1 MRWESRQNFCN
12 DSTLTF
18 LQQRCSLIYERS
30 LHHYRW
36 AFINNKIHVYF
47 ALKHMTSTPPFYFTN
62 APRSFLSWNIKNMFC
77 NLYYKFIYIYSFT
90 YCANKHLPSPPLMSY
105 QWKLIKKNAWLSF
118 GGMVLFIRKK
128 KKKEINN
135 YDDYAKRDKINQ
147 VFRLKT
153 Y

>member
-62 APRSFLSWNIKNMFC
+62 APSSFSLEISKTCFAIYII
-77 NLYYKFIYIYSFT
+77 NLYIFIPLRIAQTSTTPPPFNVLSMKI
-90 YCANKHLPSPPLMSY
+90 NKKCMTVIWGY
-105 QWKLIKKNAWLSF
+105 
-118 GGMVLFIRKK
+118 GFIHTQKEKK
-128 KKKEINN
+128 KKLIIMMIMQNGTK
-135 YDDYAKRDKINQ
+135 
-147 VFRLKT
+147 
-153 Y
+153 

>member
-77 NLYYKFIYIYSFT
+77 NLYYKFIYIFIPLRIAQTSTFPPPFNVLSMKINKKKMHDCHLGVWFYS
-90 YCANKHLPSPPLMSY
+90 YAK
-105 QWKLIKKNAWLSF
+105 
-118 GGMVLFIRKK
+118 RKK
-128 KKKEINN
+128 KKLIIMMIMQNGTK
-135 YDDYAKRDKINQ
+135 
-147 VFRLKT
+147 
-153 Y
+153 

>member
-105 QWKLIKKNAWLSF
+105 QWKLIKNAWLSF

-128 KKKEINN
+128 KKKKKLIIMMIMQNGT
-135 YDDYAKRDKINQ
+135 K
-147 VFRLKT
+147 
-153 Y
+153 

>member
-1 MRWESRQNFCN
+1 MGVQTKFCN

-77 NLYYKFIYIYSFT
+77 NLYYKFIYIFIPLRIAQTSTFPPPFNVLSMKI
-90 YCANKHLPSPPLMSY
+90 NKKCMTVIWGY
-105 QWKLIKKNAWLSF
+105 
-118 GGMVLFIRKK
+118 GFIHTQKEKK
-128 KKKEINN
+128 KKLIIMMIMQNGTK
-135 YDDYAKRDKINQ
+135 
-147 VFRLKT
+147 
-153 Y
+153 

>member
-18 LQQRCSLIYERS
+18 LQQRRSLIYERS

-105 QWKLIKKNAWLSF
+105 QWKLIKKCMTVIW
-118 GGMVLFIRKK
+118 GYDFIHTQKEKK
-128 KKKEINN
+128 RN
-135 YDDYAKRDKINQ
+135 
-147 VFRLKT
+147 
-153 Y
+153 